1 MNPDVSPYEAPPEY
15 EYPEDDDDEDVD
27 YTLDKEDA
35 DNAILDDIG
44 LRSYDT
50 VEKTLNQEIMTP
62 EKQKIYLN
70 KVISDAIKKRQQL
83 NGYKADV
90 TKTFNSG
97 EISESEKQLKN
108 TRIENTRAALNDY
121 IKYHENKLKTMKGSG
136 IRRKQRGGNVIFQRS
151 ERTFKK
157 IGIDYW

>member
-1 MNPDVSPYEAPPEY
+1 MNPDLSPYEAPPEY

-27 YTLDKEDA
+27 YTLDKEDT

-44 LRSYDT
+44 LRSYDN

-90 TKTFNSG
+90 TKKFNSG

-108 TRIENTRAALNDY
+108 TKN
-121 IKYHENKLKTMKGSG
+121 
-136 IRRKQRGGNVIFQRS
+136 F
-151 ERTFKK
+151 
-157 IGIDYW
+157 